1 MNLTQ
6 NEFSQSFSFSY
17 VPISARKLLYNNVT
31 TTASGSRLWRVSSV
45 QVKTFPRRET
55 SITCI
60 SIAHSNQSDK
70 YTLELK
76 TRKRSLF
83 HPPPNNSNNKN
94 VISRFTGSCDRCPQV
109 RDTSHAVDPVH
120 SHVLFCEC
128 PPFFFSFSLCLSVCV
143 IRRAVP
149 NDVKRNANSVLMDLD
164 GSVSGQGLFFLSPS
178 SSSRDALHNS

>member
-60 SIAHSNQSDK
+60 SIPHSNQSDK

-83 HPPPNNSNNKN
+83 HPPPNNSNNNNKN

-128 PPFFFSFSLCLSVCV
+128 PPFFSLFPCVCLF
-143 IRRAVP
+143 
-149 NDVKRNANSVLMDLD
+149 VLLD
-164 GSVSGQGLFFLSPS
+164 EQFLMM
-178 SSSRDALHNS
+178 